1 MSRMSWWWWCWGGG
15 GVMVAAAAMA
25 AAVVLGWD
33 RVVRCGDGGQRVLAI
48 ALHGGR
54 PMAVDGGAW
63 GARGGGPTYVGE
75 LERHVQRRQAS
86 EDDTR
91 HQTRQEQLG
100 RGGGVEPFAE
110 DRAER
115 RDRAELEDLLHP
127 GRHESVHHRR
137 RDRQRVERGAAAR
150 KRRPGARPRSR
161 ASRVVQTERSP
172 RRREKE
178 LAYVASHAVARGA
191 AGLLVDAVHA
201 AVAADAMA
209 LERCGGHRQARQQ
222 QRPHLGT
229 RRVGAKRG
237 LAIRTR
243 LASRRPCVPCLSG
256 VHVYTPSAISIRTSS
271 SAWHGP
277 ATSSSEKW

>member
-1 MSRMSWWWWCWGGG
+1 M
-15 GVMVAAAAMA
+15 
-25 AAVVLGWD
+25 
-33 RVVRCGDGGQRVLAI
+33 
-48 ALHGGR
+48 
-54 PMAVDGGAW
+54 
-63 GARGGGPTYVGE
+63 
-75 LERHVQRRQAS
+75 
-86 EDDTR
+86 
-91 HQTRQEQLG
+91 
-100 RGGGVEPFAE
+100 
-110 DRAER
+110 
-115 RDRAELEDLLHP
+115 
-127 GRHESVHHRR
+127 
-137 RDRQRVERGAAAR
+137 ERGAAAR

-161 ASRVVQTERSP
+161 ASRVVQAERSP

-243 LASRRPCVPCLSG
+243 LASRRPCVLLSVGSACLYAKC
-256 VHVYTPSAISIRTSS
+256 HLDPSS
-271 SAWHGP
+271 SAWHGTVQP
-277 ATSSSEKW
+277 RYEQL